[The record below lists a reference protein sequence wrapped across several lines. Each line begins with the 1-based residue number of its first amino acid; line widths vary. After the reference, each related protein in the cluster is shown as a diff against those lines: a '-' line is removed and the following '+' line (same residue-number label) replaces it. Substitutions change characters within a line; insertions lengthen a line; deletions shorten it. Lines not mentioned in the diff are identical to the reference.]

1 MPGYLTKQES
11 IAVTGVADLQ
21 IRSLFDNQ
29 QFADPLGLAAQVGI
43 SAATWPLFG
52 LLWPSGA
59 ELAAH
64 MALRPVTVGERILE
78 IGCGLGLASL
88 VGHRRGADMTASD
101 CHPLAAQ
108 FLAEN
113 LRLNGLLP
121 MKYRH
126 GLWGTVDANTGGD
139 ATAVAVA
146 VTQPSAIAI
155 KASPSTP
162 SDVPEPGA
170 TQAKRPLRNDG
181 SVAVSGQFDLIMG
194 SDILYERDDT
204 GGLAQF
210 IEAHAAASAE
220 VWIVDPNRGNRPAFN
235 RRMAHLGFALT
246 EVRLDHVANPTQLAY
261 KGRLL
266 TYLRKVPMHA

>member
-11 IAVTGVADLQ
+11 IAINGVADLQ
-21 IRSLFDNQ
+21 IRSLFDHQ

-64 MALRPVTVGERILE
+64 MALRPVTLGERILE

-113 LRLNGLLP
+113 LRLNGLSP

-126 GLWGTVDANTGGD
+126 GLWGTVDADADD
-139 ATAVAVA
+139 ATAADTA
-146 VTQPSAIAI
+146 FAA
-155 KASPSTP
+155 
-162 SDVPEPGA
+162 A
-170 TQAKRPLRNDG
+170 TQAELPPSNDG
-181 SVAVSGQFDLIMG
+181 SVALSGRFDLIMG
-194 SDILYERDDT
+194 SDVLYERDDS
-204 GGLAQF
+204 GGLAHF

-220 VWIVDPNRGNRPAFN
+220 VWIVDPHRGNRPAFN

-246 EVRLDHVANPTQLAY
+246 EQRLDRLATLTQTAY

-266 TYLRKVPMHA
+266 TYLRHDAGKARGAQG

>member
-1 MPGYLTKQES
+1 
-11 IAVTGVADLQ
+11 
-21 IRSLFDNQ
+21 
-29 QFADPLGLAAQVGI
+29 
-43 SAATWPLFG
+43 
-52 LLWPSGA
+52 
-59 ELAAH
+59 
-64 MALRPVTVGERILE
+64 
-78 IGCGLGLASL
+78 
-88 VGHRRGADMTASD
+88 
-101 CHPLAAQ
+101 

-113 LRLNGLLP
+113 LRLNGLAP

-126 GLWGTVDANTGGD
+126 GLWGTVDAD
-139 ATAVAVA
+139 ASHATATGTDAA
-146 VTQPSAIAI
+146 HATQPIAPRPAATSNELSA
-155 KASPSTP
+155 
-162 SDVPEPGA
+162 
-170 TQAKRPLRNDG
+170 RNDG

-235 RRMAHLGFALT
+235 RRMAHMGFALT
-246 EVRLDHVANPTQLAY
+246 EVRLDHVANPTQGAY